1 MRGRRARR
9 NRETGEVWQAD
20 LLHGDHWESKKPKSR
35 PDDLARRVG
44 ALTEGLVLDKVLKA
58 YVRELVL
65 EFTDG
70 TRLFVRA
77 DGRLDV
83 SVT

>member
-1 MRGRRARR
+1 MAASVR
-9 NRETGEVWQAD
+9 
-20 LLHGDHWESKKPKSR
+20 SKKSKAPR
-35 PDDLARRVG
+35 DDLARRIG
-44 ALTEGLVLDKVLKA
+44 TLTEGLVLQKVLKA
-58 YVRELVL
+58 DSRELVI

-70 TRLFVRA
+70 TRLLARA